1 MSLIALLLSLLAF
14 DAPKTPEARAP
25 EPPRVEWRN
34 SRAVGSPSAGRL
46 VRGVQLPARG
56 PGFVT
61 WDPITREFPG
71 RGWRRW
77 GTDDTVRTTMR
88 VLRRFARTHPG
99 ARPVVVGDLSRP
111 RGGDF
116 GIKYGIVGHA
126 SHQNGLDVDIYYPRR
141 DRRLTPPKRPYLV
154 DRRLA
159 QELVDAFVDAGAV
172 KVFTGPSLRL
182 RGPAGIVAPLAGH
195 DNHLHVRFGPTSR

>member
-1 MSLIALLLSLLAF
+1 MLALLLGLAGGERE
-14 DAPKTPEARAP
+14 DRGDRPSAKPAPAP
-25 EPPRVEWRN
+25 EVKWRD

-61 WDPITREFPG
+61 WDPITRKFPS

-77 GTDDTVRTTMR
+77 GTDDTVRATMR
-88 VLRRFARTHPG
+88 VLRAYAKRHPG
-99 ARPVVVGDLSRP
+99 ERPVVVGDLSRP

-116 GIKYGIVGHA
+116 GAKYGLIGHA
-126 SHQNGLDVDIYYPRR
+126 SHQNGLDVDVYYPRR
-141 DRRLTPPKRPYLV
+141 DGRLTPVRSAADV
-154 DRRLA
+154 DRRAA
-159 QELVDAFVDAGAV
+159 QELVDAFVAAGAV
-172 KVFTGPSLRL
+172 KVLTGPSLGL

-195 DNHLHVRFGPTSR
+195 DNHLHVRFGTT